1 MDGWSWYYHQQQQQ
15 QRPVSSHSLGPQFLE
30 SGPSIFGTGPYPKKM
45 ANLGGK
51 NTWNRHQTFFTAS
64 EHIQNLH
71 FAKKLVQIGQC
82 SPQQWSEYFTAAYMG
97 FPPPTRLSI

>member
-1 MDGWSWYYHQQQQQ
+1 MGPQLNEGRWMDGWMELVLSSTTAAV

-30 SGPSIFGTGPYPKKM
+30 SGPSIFGTGPSPKKM

-71 FAKKLVQIGQC
+71 FAKNLV
-82 SPQQWSEYFTAAYMG
+82 
-97 FPPPTRLSI
+97 